1 MVLKYKENNMKK
13 FNYEDFKSLIS
24 SGDLSGL
31 EYLESTIIQNC
42 KLYVK
47 ENNQKLASDFIIEEY
62 ILSLFYATK
71 ELNNCNFIY
80 ECTSVKNNFNYDI
93 YYETRDLFLRELF
106 NYLGIKKEIE
116 DLWN

>member
-1 MVLKYKENNMKK
+1 MIKLDIKETKP
-13 FNYEDFKSLIS
+13 FIYDTFKNEIN

-31 EYLESTIIQNC
+31 EYLEKTIIPIM
-42 KLYVK
+42 KLYVI
-47 ENNQKLASDFIIEEY
+47 ENNKKMNNDFIVEEY
-62 ILSLFYATK
+62 ILSLFYATM

-93 YYETRDLFLRELF
+93 YYETRDLFLKELF
-106 NYLGIKKEIE
+106 DYLGIKEKIE